1 MAKLRERQR
10 SLRVQ
15 PMIAVRD
22 VAASSRG
29 YQELLGCESG
39 HGGAEY
45 ERLVKNGELVLQL
58 RAWGAHDHP
67 NLGTRTRRPMFTAYC
82 SR

>member
-1 MAKLRERQR
+1 MVERGR
-10 SLRVQ
+10 ATLAGLGAVGLFQ

-29 YQELLGCESG
+29 YQELLGCASG

-45 ERLVKNGELVLQL
+45 ERLVKAVSDAIHHNEHIP
-58 RAWGAHDHP
+58 RI
-67 NLGTRTRRPMFTAYC
+67 TK
-82 SR
+82 SRIDPSCL